1 MVSHDP
7 CLSAAGGELWGPGRR
22 DLAGPEEQRLGGA
35 VPKAATSWKTWLGD
49 RVAQWHSCSPGWLQT
64 QHPAFPPKRGG
75 LETRRAWR
83 WRGRSSAALW
93 SLRCSTPRAVPAPG
107 RPPWPHTP
115 RRTSPPLKAATITH
129 QLCDPKLYSRP
140 SPCLDLSP
148 KARGPTP
155 HRSAPD
161 PPQAFGRREATAS
174 TGRPGQSNT
183 GCLPAWTLVS
193 GMSQKPRLLFC

>member
-1 MVSHDP
+1 MTRASRLQGASSGDLDVGTSRVQRSSVWEEP
-7 CLSAAGGELWGPGRR
+7 SPRPRRPGRR
-22 DLAGPEEQRLGGA
+22 GLGTEWPSGTPAAPAGCRRSTPPSPPNGEGWKPAERGA
-35 VPKAATSWKTWLGD
+35 GEDAA
-49 RVAQWHSCSPGWLQT
+49 RPR
-64 QHPAFPPKRGG
+64 P
-75 LETRRAWR
+75 
-83 WRGRSSAALW
+83 AALW

>member
-1 MVSHDP
+1 MPLGCRGRALGTWTSGPRGSRGAAFGRSRAQGRDVLEDVAWGQSGPVALLQPRLAADAAP
-7 CLSAAGGELWGPGRR
+7 RLPPQTGRAGSPLSVALARTQLGLVLLLSGPSAAPPPGLSPPPGR
-22 DLAGPEEQRLGGA
+22 
-35 VPKAATSWKTWLGD
+35 T
-49 RVAQWHSCSPGWLQT
+49 
-64 QHPAFPPKRGG
+64 
-75 LETRRAWR
+75 
-83 WRGRSSAALW
+83 
-93 SLRCSTPRAVPAPG
+93 
-107 RPPWPHTP
+107 PWPHTP